1 MTDIQTGAQRAKDM
15 FGRPNRFIKRNKLA
29 CIICSIFAVL
39 AISLSALIILFIAN
53 IIATLVGW
61 DLSSPFSDSVGM
73 NSEPMAEAFS
83 IALIACGL
91 NFFVAPI
98 SVPVT
103 WIVLSQTTGRLA
115 HRGVN
120 KARRYILATVLTG
133 AIITSATC
141 TILQVLSNPNLSTN
155 DLLLGMTVAFFS
167 AWVIGSLAG
176 LMTGAI
182 FVAIVRPKAQLAAQS
197 VQISDVF

>member
-1 MTDIQTGAQRAKDM
+1 MTDFQTGVQRGNDM

-61 DLSSPFSDSVGM
+61 ELSAPLGDSVGM

-83 IALIACGL
+83 ISLIACGL

-98 SVPVT
+98 SIPVT
-103 WIVLSQTTGRLA
+103 WVVLSQTTGRLA
-115 HRGVN
+115 HRGID
-120 KARRYILATVLTG
+120 KERRYILATVLNG
-133 AIITSATC
+133 AIIASATC
-141 TILQVLSNPNLSTN
+141 TIFHFLSNPHLSTN
-155 DLLLGMTVAFFS
+155 DLLLSMTVAFFS
-167 AWVIGSLAG
+167 AWAIGSLAG

-197 VQISDVF
+197 VQVSDVF